1 MPPVATLGHVALAR
15 GVAFYMGL
23 VAANGGW
30 RSPVGASRIAAMLW
44 NARIVLLLVALALVS
59 CTRPGER
66 LGLQS
71 ASEIP
76 SIVAT
81 GGLRQYVGFREP
93 VVQPETDSRPMRVL
107 VQAKSL
113 VSGHSF
119 DARYRFE
126 FFDADGESRSKS
138 PWGFQRFEPRQTYV
152 LEGAATEAGAA
163 GWRLYL
169 QPLR

>member
-1 MPPVATLGHVALAR
+1 MR
-15 GVAFYMGL
+15 
-23 VAANGGW
+23 
-30 RSPVGASRIAAMLW
+30 W
-44 NARIVLLLVALALVS
+44 NAGIVLLLVALALVS
-59 CTRPGER
+59 CSRPGER

-76 SIVAT
+76 PIVAT
-81 GGLRQYVGFREP
+81 GGLRQYIGFREP
-93 VVQPETDSRPMRVL
+93 VVQAETDSKPMRVL

-113 VSGHSF
+113 IGGHSF

-126 FFDADGESRSKS
+126 FLDDDGELLWKS
-138 PWGFQRFEPRQTYV
+138 PWGFQRFEPRQTYI
-152 LEGAATEAGAA
+152 LEGAATESGAA